1 MHWETSKTLAS
12 RSYVGLVLSQ
22 FLAAFND
29 QAIHFVAI
37 FYASDLL
44 VRFVHIP
51 HVDQK
56 LVLAVVTACFI
67 SPFFLFS
74 PIAGILA
81 DKFSKRTTIVF
92 WKVAEGAITG
102 LGVA

>member
-1 MHWETSKTLAS
+1 MRMQRRRAEDITERMHWETSKTLAS

-37 FYASDLL
+37 FYASDML
-44 VRFVHIP
+44 VRYAHVP
-51 HVDQK
+51 GVDQK
-56 LVLAVVTACFI
+56 LVLSLVTACFI

-74 PIAGILA
+74 P
-81 DKFSKRTTIVF
+81 
-92 WKVAEGAITG
+92 
-102 LGVA
+102 